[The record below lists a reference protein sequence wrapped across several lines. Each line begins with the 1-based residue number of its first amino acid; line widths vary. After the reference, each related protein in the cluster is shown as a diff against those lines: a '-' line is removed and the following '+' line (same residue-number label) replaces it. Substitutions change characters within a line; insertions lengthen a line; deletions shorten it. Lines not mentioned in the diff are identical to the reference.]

1 MTKNLNTTLI
11 QSELE
16 YRTERARNGLA
27 RRRKIQE
34 LKRYAARKLS

>member
-1 MTKNLNTTLI
+1 MTRNINTAII

-16 YRTERARNGLA
+16 YRSERARNGLA

-34 LKRYAARKLS
+34 IKRYAARKLS

>member
-1 MTKNLNTTLI
+1 MDTNFNTALI
-11 QSELE
+11 KSELE